1 MSYTNQTSNYALPQY
16 ESDDKP
22 TYLGDFNKAM
32 LDIDTNMKTI
42 ESKAI
47 SAESNASSANA
58 TAQSAQSIAQSAQST
73 ADSAQA
79 TATQAQTSVTQA
91 QSTADTAKSTAD
103 TAKSTADT
111 ANTLAEKINRD
122 INNWITS
129 DIKNNLSNIAVSK
142 IIYNK
147 YLKLLQLIGSTDTV
161 GEPGVSNFKV
171 GILPEDIR
179 PKSDITIKNA
189 CSVFFL
195 GGQGWQVRDIL
206 IKSNGEIVMPSVA
219 ASVKITSAKW
229 NIFVNISD
237 TNNWNVL

>member
-1 MSYTNQTSNYALPQY
+1 MSYTNQTSNYGLPQY
-16 ESDDKP
+16 EADDKP

-42 ESKAI
+42 DSKAI

-79 TATQAQTSVTQA
+79 TATQAQTSATQA
-91 QSTADTAKSTAD
+91 QATATQAQTSATQAQ
-103 TAKSTADT
+103 STADT
-111 ANTLAEKINRD
+111 ANTLAEKINTD

-129 DIKNNLSNIAVSK
+129 DIKNNLPNIDESI

-147 YLKLLQLIGSTDTV
+147 YLKLLQLIGSTIGI
-161 GEPGVSNFKV
+161 GEPGVNTFTV

-179 PKSDITIKNA
+179 PKSDRIIKNG
-189 CSVFFL
+189 CSVFFT

-206 IKSNGEIVMPSVA
+206 IKPNGEIIMPSAA
-219 ASVKITSAKW
+219 ASVKITAAKW
-229 NIFVNISD
+229 NIFVNISN

>member
-1 MSYTNQTSNYALPQY
+1 MSYTNQTSNYGLPQY
-16 ESDDKP
+16 EADDKP

-42 ESKAI
+42 DSKAI

-79 TATQAQTSVTQA
+79 TATQAQTSATQA
-91 QSTADTAKSTAD
+91 Q
-103 TAKSTADT
+103 STADT
-111 ANTLAEKINRD
+111 ANTLAEKINTD

-129 DIKNNLSNIAVSK
+129 DIKNNLPNIDESI

-147 YLKLLQLIGSTDTV
+147 YLKLLQLIGSTIGI
-161 GEPGVSNFKV
+161 GEPGVNTFTV

-179 PKSDITIKNA
+179 PKSDRIIKNG
-189 CSVFFL
+189 CSVFFT

-206 IKSNGEIVMPSVA
+206 IKPNGEIIMPSAA
-219 ASVKITSAKW
+219 ASVKITAAKW
-229 NIFVNISD
+229 NIFVNISN

>member
-1 MSYTNQTSNYALPQY
+1 MSYTNQTSNYGLPQY
-16 ESDDKP
+16 EANDKP

-42 ESKAI
+42 DSKAI

-58 TAQSAQSIAQSAQST
+58 TAQSAQSTAQSAQST

-79 TATQAQTSVTQA
+79 TATQAQTSATQA
-91 QSTADTAKSTAD
+91 QSTAD

-129 DIKNNLSNIAVSK
+129 DIKNNLPNINESK

-147 YLKLLQLIGSTDTV
+147 YLKLLQLIGSTLV
-161 GEPGVSNFKV
+161 IGEPGISTFKV

-206 IKSNGEIVMPSVA
+206 IKTNGEIIMPSAPATVN
-219 ASVKITSAKW
+219 ITAAKW